1 MRITTLSRW
10 ALLGVAPFAA
20 AALAVAGNAAG
31 AGTQSTRQT
40 TKVRPS
46 LEARLQRQ
54 EDLEAIRRLLREYGR
69 TLDARNLR
77 GYADLFA
84 VDGEWIGG
92 FGSVKGREAIAPFME
107 KNMATP
113 LPSVE
118 GAVAA
123 AAPARPGPRGVHLMT
138 NEIIEVD
145 GDRATAWSKWTY
157 ITRSADN
164 RPSIALEGHYDD
176 QLVREKGQWKFQRR
190 VVTAD
195 IPFSDPLAPAQP
207 ATPAR

>member
-1 MRITTLSRW
+1 MGIGCLSMW
-10 ALLGVAPFAA
+10 ILVAATPFAA
-20 AALAVAGNAAG
+20 ASVAVAADAAG
-31 AGTQSTRQT
+31 AGTQSARQPA
-40 TKVRPS
+40 KARPS

-54 EDLEAIRRLLREYGR
+54 EDVEAIRRLLREYGR

-107 KNMATP
+107 KNMAAP
-113 LPSVE
+113 LSSVE
-118 GAVAA
+118 GAAAA

-157 ITRSADN
+157 ITRSAEN
-164 RPSIALEGHYDD
+164 RPSMALEGHYDD
-176 QLVREKGQWKFQRR
+176 QLVRENGQWKFQRR